1 MGAGGYKDAWRG
13 QMKCPQM
20 SDDTVSGAGTLG
32 TLSAPSPLPW
42 TTQQPRLKAEK

>member
-20 SDDTVSGAGTLG
+20 SDDTGPGAGTPEVPFQNPVPCPG
-32 TLSAPSPLPW
+32 PPSSPG
-42 TTQQPRLKAEK
+42 